1 MNNNEACAEYFRGN
15 SAYRRCFSE
24 FEKKWKTYGKVTG
37 IITLKNTSEEER
49 RAIGGILGKTFY
61 ENTIRFP
68 FAEFEKGL
76 QYTKF
81 APVDFEQVL
90 EAYFGRKTLTTQERQ
105 KEAERGKADFFETV
119 ESYLTEC
126 KGPDSIAVSWLQD
139 MFSQK
144 KYGYQTVIR
153 EYGRDREK
161 TEKLLKTVGKAIL
174 LLEDIRETEE
184 EYPLAVFSAE
194 VSGNPHYFDQGTTG
208 GQLLVHGMCYATEE
222 DYPANAHQWREL
234 LLSNGIVPDNISSIV
249 HIYGLRLQ
257 VDGDWHPAYDTFCRR
272 QEPCAVTMEN
282 LQELTAVHPTGDRVY
297 IVENE
302 MVFSYLLKHLEQRN
316 VTLLCTSG
324 QLRSAAVKL
333 IPFLLNSGADIYYSG
348 DIDPDGIRIADRLW
362 RKYGDR
368 IHVWRMSEEDYAKS
382 LSEEEIG
389 KISMKKLDA
398 VENPVLRETAREVRK
413 KKKVRKPQE
422 EWYRVEN
429 THEAII
435 SEEVF
440 QKVQELIASRR
451 RRQKNGTTQIF
462 SGLVKCADCGW
473 SLAYGVNSQNKNPY
487 AHYHCSKYGQGL
499 RQCSMHYIRYDVL
512 YAYVLARLQYWSM
525 LAQKDED
532 KLLKRLLN
540 ASDRERNSAKK
551 KQAAELKKAE
561 KRKAEVDGLFAKM
574 YEDWS
579 AGRITE
585 YNFNMLSEKYQN
597 EQRELE
603 TKIRQLHETM
613 EAAVQTAADA
623 EKWIA
628 LMKQY
633 VNPVELTAE
642 LLNTLIEKITVHE
655 AVKGEDG
662 SREQEVEIY
671 YRFIGKID

>member
-90 EAYFGRKTLTTQERQ
+90 EAYFGRKMLTTQERQ

-126 KGPDSIAVSWLQD
+126 TGPDSIAVSWLQD

-222 DYPANAHQWREL
+222 DYPANAHQWRE
-234 LLSNGIVPDNISSIV
+234 
-249 HIYGLRLQ
+249 
-257 VDGDWHPAYDTFCRR
+257 
-272 QEPCAVTMEN
+272 
-282 LQELTAVHPTGDRVY
+282 
-297 IVENE
+297 
-302 MVFSYLLKHLEQRN
+302 LLKHLEQRN

-413 KKKVRKPQE
+413 KKKAGYQENILKDLLEDMNRIKP
-422 EWYRVEN
+422 
-429 THEAII
+429 
-435 SEEVF
+435 
-440 QKVQELIASRR
+440 
-451 RRQKNGTTQIF
+451 
-462 SGLVKCADCGW
+462 
-473 SLAYGVNSQNKNPY
+473 
-487 AHYHCSKYGQGL
+487 
-499 RQCSMHYIRYDVL
+499 
-512 YAYVLARLQYWSM
+512 
-525 LAQKDED
+525 D
-532 KLLKRLLN
+532 KT
-540 ASDRERNSAKK
+540 
-551 KQAAELKKAE
+551 
-561 KRKAEVDGLFAKM
+561 G
-574 YEDWS
+574 
-579 AGRITE
+579 
-585 YNFNMLSEKYQN
+585 
-597 EQRELE
+597 
-603 TKIRQLHETM
+603 
-613 EAAVQTAADA
+613 
-623 EKWIA
+623 
-628 LMKQY
+628 
-633 VNPVELTAE
+633 
-642 LLNTLIEKITVHE
+642 
-655 AVKGEDG
+655 
-662 SREQEVEIY
+662 
-671 YRFIGKID
+671 

>member
-90 EAYFGRKTLTTQERQ
+90 EAYFGRKMLTTQERQ

-126 KGPDSIAVSWLQD
+126 TGPDSIAVSWLQD

-282 LQELTAVHPTGDRVY
+282 LQEIQQRSYGTAGSR
-297 IVENE
+297 
-302 MVFSYLLKHLEQRN
+302 
-316 VTLLCTSG
+316 G
-324 QLRSAAVKL
+324 
-333 IPFLLNSGADIYYSG
+333 
-348 DIDPDGIRIADRLW
+348 
-362 RKYGDR
+362 RKQ
-368 IHVWRMSEEDYAKS
+368 IC
-382 LSEEEIG
+382 
-389 KISMKKLDA
+389 
-398 VENPVLRETAREVRK
+398 
-413 KKKVRKPQE
+413 
-422 EWYRVEN
+422 
-429 THEAII
+429 
-435 SEEVF
+435 
-440 QKVQELIASRR
+440 QKV
-451 RRQKNGTTQIF
+451 
-462 SGLVKCADCGW
+462 D
-473 SLAYGVNSQNKNPY
+473 
-487 AHYHCSKYGQGL
+487 
-499 RQCSMHYIRYDVL
+499 
-512 YAYVLARLQYWSM
+512 
-525 LAQKDED
+525 
-532 KLLKRLLN
+532 
-540 ASDRERNSAKK
+540 
-551 KQAAELKKAE
+551 
-561 KRKAEVDGLFAKM
+561 
-574 YEDWS
+574 
-579 AGRITE
+579 
-585 YNFNMLSEKYQN
+585 
-597 EQRELE
+597 
-603 TKIRQLHETM
+603 
-613 EAAVQTAADA
+613 
-623 EKWIA
+623 
-628 LMKQY
+628 
-633 VNPVELTAE
+633 
-642 LLNTLIEKITVHE
+642 
-655 AVKGEDG
+655 
-662 SREQEVEIY
+662 
-671 YRFIGKID
+671 